1 MVVWVSFL
9 ATITILTD
17 IPTGW
22 LGGSSIIS
30 NMSKSKRFENQV
42 SSIKNIGVP
51 SPLSSSRQHRGFETF
66 SLRDPNLNWYSYKMG
81 SYELRLGKPYIYIY
95 NKQGFLTSVK
105 PIYKGIYK
113 GYWFL
118 DTYLVDC
125 PRTKSVSFY
134 NSTQARISG
143 GGKPPVFPES
153 PMDPHVVSM
162 WCLTAKK
169 PECLRPR
176 HVGSSHQGGRSAS
189 HGLPG
194 IK

>member
-1 MVVWVSFL
+1 MMVVWVSFL

-143 GGKPPVFPES
+143 GEAASFPGKSHGSTCRF
-153 PMDPHVVSM
+153 HVVLDGQKTGM
-162 WCLTAKK
+162 FTT
-169 PECLRPR
+169 
-176 HVGSSHQGGRSAS
+176 SSCGQFTSRRAERE
-189 HGLPG
+189 PWVARD
-194 IK
+194 